1 MSKFVQLCE
10 LDSLSNGGMR
20 TFSVEDEKIVLVRN
34 DDKVYA
40 LKDECTHEEFPLS
53 EGWVEEGCLHCAFHG
68 AKFDLETGD
77 PLSLPAYEAVK
88 TYPVRISDGSIEV
101 EID

>member
-1 MSKFVQLCE
+1 MSTFIKVCE
-10 LDSLSNGGMR
+10 LDSLANGGMR
-20 TFSVEDEKIVLVRN
+20 SVSINGEKIVVVRN
-34 DDKVYA
+34 DDQVYA

-68 AKFDLETGD
+68 AKFDLASGE

-88 TYPVRISDGSIEV
+88 TYPVRITDGSVEV
-101 EID
+101 EIN